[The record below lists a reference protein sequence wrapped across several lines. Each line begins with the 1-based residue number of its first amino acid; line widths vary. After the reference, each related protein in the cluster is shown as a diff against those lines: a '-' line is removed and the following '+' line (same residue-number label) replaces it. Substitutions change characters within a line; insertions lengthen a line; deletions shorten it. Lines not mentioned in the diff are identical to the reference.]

1 VTFGFL
7 VVPPFTARLITRRML
22 TFSLISA
29 GLGAMTAFAGFYC
42 AYRFDLPL
50 GPAEVVL
57 ASLVLVA
64 VWTVNRVH
72 HLIGRWLAT

>member
-1 VTFGFL
+1 
-7 VVPPFTARLITRRML
+7 ML
-22 TFSLISA
+22 TFSLTSA

-72 HLIGRWLAT
+72 HLIGRWWAT

>member
-1 VTFGFL
+1 
-7 VVPPFTARLITRRML
+7 
-22 TFSLISA
+22 
-29 GLGAMTAFAGFYC
+29 MTAFAGFYC

-64 VWTVNRVH
+64 VWTGNRVY
-72 HLIGRWLAT
+72 HLVGRWWAT

>member
-1 VTFGFL
+1 
-7 VVPPFTARLITRRML
+7 
-22 TFSLISA
+22 
-29 GLGAMTAFAGFYC
+29 
-42 AYRFDLPL
+42 
-50 GPAEVVL
+50 VVL